1 MATKAQTAAQEKYDR
16 IHTQAVMMKLNR
28 TSDADILAYLE
39 TMENRQGYIKDLIR
53 ADIRTGQK
61 VLPID
66 SIALL
71 IRPAALKYLFER
83 VYLFGSYA
91 RNEAREDSDIDLL
104 VEGGSLVD
112 FGSYQAAVDM
122 ISSATGKKV
131 DLVTV
136 SSLQEDDSRSGRR
149 FREHIERDRVLI
161 YERTA

>member
-112 FGSYQAAVDM
+112 FGTYQAAVDM
-122 ISSATGKKV
+122 ISNATGKKV

>member
-1 MATKAQTAAQEKYDR
+1 
-16 IHTQAVMMKLNR
+16 MKLNR

-112 FGSYQAAVDM
+112 FGTYQAAVDM
-122 ISSATGKKV
+122 ISNATGKKV